1 MSIIP
6 TYLAKDA
13 LDIGLFTET
22 LEPMLAFWQQEIGLT
37 FDHMLPLGGGV
48 RQHRHDFHGG
58 VFKLNHSRHALPKA
72 AGGGHIR
79 LIIARA
85 DVTDITTKIDPDGNA
100 VTLVPPSTHGIHHWA
115 IEIAANSEDEFLAF
129 YHTALGLPLTDSD
142 QIAVQVGRSQII
154 ARIDPMLAVQTN
166 AEPMARAGYRY
177 TTLQVDKVDP
187 VHAAVLAA
195 GGTEGAAPKTLGETA
210 RISFIRD
217 TLGNWMELSQR
228 ASITGSLDPH

>member
-1 MSIIP
+1 MTAS
-6 TYLAKDA
+6 YLAKDA
-13 LDIGLFTET
+13 LDIGLFTND
-22 LEPMLAFWQQEIGLT
+22 LDPMLAFWQQEVGLT

-58 VFKLNHSRHALPKA
+58 VFKLNHSRNPLPKM
-72 AGGGHIR
+72 AGGGHLR
-79 LIIARA
+79 AIIAK
-85 DVTDITTKIDPDGNA
+85 VGQTDIRNLVDPDGNQ
-100 VTLVPPSTHGIHHWA
+100 VTLVPPGTHGITHWA

-154 ARIDPMLAVQTN
+154 ARIDPMLAVQTDS
-166 AEPMARAGYRY
+166 ETMARKGYRY

-187 VHAAVLAA
+187 VHAGVLAA

-210 RISFIRD
+210 RISFVRD
-217 TLGNWMELSQR
+217 ALGNWVELSQR